1 MKRLVVLSLML
12 TVGVLSIAVSAFQ
25 AGQQIERIVEV
36 EKVKDNDTLSQFVH
50 VSSMNF
56 DLPEAMEPIIRNVTS
71 AAGYASGDRF
81 SHYLGLLNGEPVA
94 TSTGYK
100 GDRVISIQNITT
112 LPQARRQGVGTAVT
126 LAPILEARDL
136 GYNIAS
142 LQASKMGY
150 PMYEKMGF
158 REYMRFTAYI
168 REPKQK

>member
-1 MKRLVVLSLML
+1 MTRAGDIEDSVGMALDISKVNDVYVSPPELV
-12 TVGVLSIAVSAFQ
+12 
-25 AGQQIERIVEV
+25 IER
-36 EKVKDNDTLSQFVH
+36 VKDDDTLSQFVH

-56 DLPEAMEPIIRNVTS
+56 DLPEAMEPLIHNVTS
-71 AAGYASGDRF
+71 AAGYDSGDRF
-81 SHYLGLLNGEPVA
+81 SHYLGLLDGEPVA

-150 PMYEKMGF
+150 PMYEKIGF
-158 REYMRFTAYI
+158 QEYLRLRVYV
-168 REPKQK
+168 QGSLGS